1 MRVVSGQ
8 EFTAREMRPGWPEII
23 AGLLTYLVLVSLLA
37 LWIVQTPDEQ
47 AALRGIVGMA
57 LNGIAGALAFL
68 AAYAIRIR
76 DFSAFGFRATSGKW
90 FLAGAALGI
99 VAFGLSIL
107 IETTYYRFV
116 TEPNTQGDFQ
126 AAATAGAWSLVIL
139 LVGGAFFTPFGEEI
153 VFRGIVANALNGY
166 GWWAGVVG
174 SAAIFAII
182 HGPSVILL
190 NAFMV
195 GILTGV
201 LFRKTGSIWPAIF
214 LHVVYNGI
222 WIVQYSAMPVLSG

>member
-1 MRVVSGQ
+1 MEHVMPSQDCTVRK
-8 EFTAREMRPGWPEII
+8 TRPGWPEIVV
-23 AGLLTYLVLVSLLA
+23 GLLTYVILISLLA

-47 AALRGIVGMA
+47 AELRGIVGMA

-68 AAYAIRIR
+68 AAYVIRIR
-76 DFSAFGFRATSGKW
+76 DLNAFGFRATSGKW
-90 FLAGAALGI
+90 LLIGAALGI

-107 IETTYYRFV
+107 IEGTYFLFI

-126 AAATAGAWSLVIL
+126 AAATAGTLSLVML
-139 LVGGAFFTPFGEEI
+139 LVAGAFFTPFGEEI
-153 VFRGIVANALNGY
+153 IFRGIVANALNRY
-166 GWWAGVVG
+166 GMWAGVVG
-174 SAAIFAII
+174 SAAIFAIV

-201 LFRKTGSIWPAIF
+201 LFRKTCSIWPAII
-214 LHVVYNGI
+214 LHGVCNGI
-222 WIVQYSAMPVLSG
+222 WLIQYSTI